1 MSRRGHRVTERVTH
15 HAELCEVSGIS
26 KIFRF
31 QHMKDDNFGGKAGY
45 GELRAGLCAIFIPG
59 HRGRGRGRVFSVLM
73 YRALR
78 CGVRLGRNNQVA
90 FEKRRHEN
98 YFSRADLRSSEGVT
112 FAAS

>member
-1 MSRRGHRVTERVTH
+1 MSRRGHRVTH

-78 CGVRLGRNNQVA
+78 CGVRLGRNNHVA
-90 FEKRRHEN
+90 FEKKRHEN
-98 YFSRADLRSSEGVT
+98 YFSRAVLRSSEGVT